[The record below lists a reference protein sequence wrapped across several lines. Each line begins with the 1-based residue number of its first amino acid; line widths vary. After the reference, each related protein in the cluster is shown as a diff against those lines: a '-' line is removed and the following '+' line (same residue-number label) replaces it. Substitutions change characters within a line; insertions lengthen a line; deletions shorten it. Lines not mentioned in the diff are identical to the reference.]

1 MPWVSLQMIMEI
13 AKSPLLFKQVGYY
26 KRTVLPTDSNIIYN
40 IKLDARK
47 MAVSIVIYTLSVNY
61 SIIKILLS
69 YFPNK

>member
-1 MPWVSLQMIMEI
+1 MGLFTNDHGDCQVSIVFEASRLLQ
-13 AKSPLLFKQVGYY
+13 
-26 KRTVLPTDSNIIYN
+26 TDSPADWFQID

-61 SIIKILLS
+61 SIIKILFS